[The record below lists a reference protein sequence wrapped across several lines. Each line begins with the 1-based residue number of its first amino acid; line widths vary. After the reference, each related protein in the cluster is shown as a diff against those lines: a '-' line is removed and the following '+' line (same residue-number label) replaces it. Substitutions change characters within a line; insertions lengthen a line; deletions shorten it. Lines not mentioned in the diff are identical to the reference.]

1 MPANAWSTKRDYLKV
16 IVAMTRQRAMA
27 KQKIFQCSQHAA
39 ASCAALI
46 KSGGVVIYPTDTIYG
61 IGCDPYND
69 SAVKRIFT
77 IKGRDEK
84 KPLPILTSSIGEAE
98 RIVSLGRTG
107 RMLAEK
113 YWPGA
118 LTIVAPIIDYRI
130 SPRVIAGSSSLAVR
144 VPANNCVLLLLHHCI
159 YLVGTS
165 ANLSGERTMKSAQ
178 EVLNSGLEGYDA
190 LLDGGTVDKGVES
203 TIVSVEGKPKI
214 LREGAIKS
222 REILHLIG

>member
-1 MPANAWSTKRDYLKV
+1 M
-16 IVAMTRQRAMA
+16 M
-27 KQKIFQCSQHAA
+27 KQKIFQCSQDAV
-39 ASCAALI
+39 ASCASLI

-69 SAVKRIFT
+69 LAVKRIFT

-84 KPLPILTSSIGEAE
+84 KPLPILTSSICEAE
-98 RIVSLGRTG
+98 RIVLLGRAG
-107 RMLAEK
+107 RMLAER

-118 LTIVAPIIDYRI
+118 LTIVAPIIDHRI
-130 SPRVIAGSSSLAVR
+130 SPGIRAGSSSLAVR
-144 VPANNCVLLLLHHCI
+144 VPANNCVLLLLHHCT

-190 LLDGGTVDKGVES
+190 LLDGGTVEKGVES
-203 TIVSVEGKPKI
+203 TIVSVEGNPKI

>member
-1 MPANAWSTKRDYLKV
+1 MVNL
-16 IVAMTRQRAMA
+16 
-27 KQKIFQCSQHAA
+27 KIFPCSEDSVAG
-39 ASCAALI
+39 CALLI
-46 KSGGVVIYPTDTIYG
+46 KRGGVVIYPTDTIYG

-69 SAVKRIFT
+69 LAVKRIFK

-84 KPLPILTSSIGEAE
+84 KPLPILTYSIGDAE

-107 RMLAEK
+107 RMLAER

-118 LTIVAPIIDYRI
+118 LTIVAPIIDHRI
-130 SPRVIAGSSSLAVR
+130 SSRVTAGCSSLAVR
-144 VPANNCVLLLLHHCI
+144 VPSNNCVLLLLRHCT

-165 ANLSGERTMKSAQ
+165 ANLSGERTLKSAQ
-178 EVLNSGLEGYDA
+178 EVLYSGLEGYDA
-190 LLDGGTVDKGVES
+190 LLDGGIVERGVES

-222 REILHLIG
+222 REISYFIG